1 LKDLKSCV
9 ISWQAARQIEFL
21 VGRSSLGL
29 FTSSLEDA
37 MGIAQHHDAVSGTA
51 KQHTTDDY
59 SKRLALGASK
69 VYNLPYR
76 FSYNALPVCQRNCD
90 VLATLIIQVENGVNT
105 ALTCLTSS
113 NRTCVSSTTKFEQ
126 VRKYALDFLFF
137 SPMSIRIL
145 LIKNTNTFG
154 HISFKVL
161 YYILTLNFY
170 KFLVSSS

>member
-1 LKDLKSCV
+1 LIDRTCV

-69 VYNLPYR
+69 VYNFPYR
-76 FSYNALPVCQRNCD
+76 MIFLQC
-90 VLATLIIQVENGVNT
+90 
-105 ALTCLTSS
+105 TSS
-113 NRTCVSSTTKFEQ
+113 LSQK
-126 VRKYALDFLFF
+126 L
-137 SPMSIRIL
+137 
-145 LIKNTNTFG
+145 
-154 HISFKVL
+154 
-161 YYILTLNFY
+161 
-170 KFLVSSS
+170 

>member
-1 LKDLKSCV
+1 LNDLRTCV

-69 VYNLPYR
+69 V
-76 FSYNALPVCQRNCD
+76 
-90 VLATLIIQVENGVNT
+90 ENGVNT

-113 NRTCVSSTTKFEQ
+113 NRTCVSSVTKFEQ
-126 VRKYALDFLFF
+126 VTKCALDFLCF
-137 SPMSIRIL
+137 PQ
-145 LIKNTNTFG
+145 
-154 HISFKVL
+154 
-161 YYILTLNFY
+161 
-170 KFLVSSS
+170 

>member
-1 LKDLKSCV
+1 VLSKPRINKFSNDLRTCV

-69 VYNLPYR
+69 VYNFPYR
-76 FSYNALPVCQRNCD
+76 MIFLQCP
-90 VLATLIIQVENGVNT
+90 
-105 ALTCLTSS
+105 SS
-113 NRTCVSSTTKFEQ
+113 LSK
-126 VRKYALDFLFF
+126 KL
-137 SPMSIRIL
+137 
-145 LIKNTNTFG
+145 
-154 HISFKVL
+154 
-161 YYILTLNFY
+161 
-170 KFLVSSS
+170 